1 MMMPGNKLDDE
12 MLKQAAEEYSKLL
25 EAATHEMDREAE
37 AFEVE
42 IPDRLTGR
50 LSRKYRLK
58 LEKSEQHKKRTL
70 NIAAAFAAMICIGI
84 WFPQTVTAV
93 VNVFRE
99 LVFVDNG
106 RSMEVHSRTR
116 VDSSFEIELPE
127 GFVSEGTFLIG
138 KNAAR
143 TRYQSPEEYIEIT
156 EYSEGYK
163 LSYDNE
169 KLDSIK
175 DVTVNAYSG
184 KIFRK
189 NGITTIV
196 LDYSG
201 IILEI
206 ESSLPEDDLAE
217 IAKKMKIKEEA
228 K

>member
-116 VDSSFEIELPE
+116 VDSSF
-127 GFVSEGTFLIG
+127 
-138 KNAAR
+138 
-143 TRYQSPEEYIEIT
+143 
-156 EYSEGYK
+156 
-163 LSYDNE
+163 
-169 KLDSIK
+169 
-175 DVTVNAYSG
+175 
-184 KIFRK
+184 
-189 NGITTIV
+189 
-196 LDYSG
+196 
-201 IILEI
+201 
-206 ESSLPEDDLAE
+206 
-217 IAKKMKIKEEA
+217 
-228 K
+228 

>member
-12 MLKQAAEEYSKLL
+12 MLKQAAKEYSKLL
-25 EAATHEMDREAE
+25 EAATHEMGREAE

-127 GFVSEGTFLIG
+127 RFVSEGTFLIG